1 MPRFLLIAA
10 ASYLLGSIPFGYLL
24 VRIFRGED
32 VRLTGSGNIGA
43 TNVSRKSP
51 ILGVLTLL
59 LDSLKGSAAVAVGI
73 VLSPPVFERIPMS
86 QIPWRTVLPASSPGL
101 VTWAAMGALF
111 AVVGHMF
118 SIWLKFRGGKGV
130 ATGLGAFLMIA
141 PKAVLVSA
149 GIFLV
154 LVLVFRY
161 VSLGSIAAVA
171 AFPNLALLLHEYGN
185 VPVALA
191 LMSFASVLIVV
202 KHRANIR
209 RLLAGTENRLGS
221 RST

>member
-1 MPRFLLIAA
+1 MPTERSTA
-10 ASYLLGSIPFGYLL
+10 FGAIMSKAPSP
-24 VRIFRGED
+24 V
-32 VRLTGSGNIGA
+32 A
-43 TNVSRKSP
+43 TP
-51 ILGVLTLL
+51 L
-59 LDSLKGSAAVAVGI
+59 
-73 VLSPPVFERIPMS
+73 PPRNF
-86 QIPWRTVLPASSPGL
+86 
-101 VTWAAMGALF
+101 
-111 AVVGHMF
+111 GHIF

-141 PKAVLVSA
+141 PKAVLLSV

-154 LVLVFRY
+154 LVLMFRY

-185 VPVALA
+185 VPLALA

-202 KHRANIR
+202 KHRANIL

-221 RST
+221 RSA